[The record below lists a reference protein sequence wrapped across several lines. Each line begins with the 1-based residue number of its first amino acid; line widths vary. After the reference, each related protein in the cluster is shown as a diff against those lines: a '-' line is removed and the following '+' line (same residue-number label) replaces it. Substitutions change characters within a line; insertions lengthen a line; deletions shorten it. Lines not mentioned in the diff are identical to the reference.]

1 MGDMADYYYSQMY
14 DEWEGEPEDYYAS
27 AKTCHFCGEGDL
39 HWRYSQ
45 GGWILCDVN
54 ERKHFCD
61 PPLPDVSHKD
71 VLLDRG

>member
-1 MGDMADYYYSQMY
+1 MGDIADYYLMTCDPFE
-14 DEWEGEPEDYYAS
+14 DEWDEGYCTF
-27 AKTCHFCGEGDL
+27 KTCNFCGEGSL